1 MAEPEVDVGR
11 ALEFLG
17 PRLDVD
23 VPIGPMTTYR
33 VGGPARWFVEV
44 IDGHELR
51 RIAEALAGA
60 SSGSNSSTTRTLVV
74 GRGSNLLVADRGFDG
89 LVVRLGESFAAVEV
103 DATTV
108 RAGAAAS
115 LPVVAR
121 RTVAAGL
128 TGFEWAVGV
137 PGSIGGAVRMNAGGH
152 GADMA
157 ASLRGIRFVDLDSG
171 EDGEMSATDLQLG

>member
-1 MAEPEVDVGR
+1 
-11 ALEFLG
+11 
-17 PRLDVD
+17 
-23 VPIGPMTTYR
+23 MTTYR

-44 IDGHELR
+44 DR
-51 RIAEALAGA
+51 PPCSFGA
-60 SSGSNSSTTRTLVV
+60 SPATLAESSSDVSPPPPILVV
-74 GRGSNLLVADRGFDG
+74 GHGSNLLVADHGFDG
-89 LVVRLGESFAAVEV
+89 LAHAARRMRSPRV
-103 DATTV
+103 DV
-108 RAGAAAS
+108 DGHDGAAPEPRRV

-157 ASLRGIRFVDLDSG
+157 ASLRSIRFVDVGSG
-171 EDGEMSATDLQLG
+171 EDGEMSVDELDLGYRALVGPRRGRS